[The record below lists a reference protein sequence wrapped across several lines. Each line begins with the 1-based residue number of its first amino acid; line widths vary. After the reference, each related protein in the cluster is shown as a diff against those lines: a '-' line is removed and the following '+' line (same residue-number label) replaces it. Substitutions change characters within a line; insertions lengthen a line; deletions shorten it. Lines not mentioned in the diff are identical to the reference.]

1 MRRPW
6 KASLKVA
13 EAGSSEVLPKITNES
28 VYTKQWVFLEN
39 KTVFSWRRMPSRACI
54 AGEEKLM
61 PDFKIFKRRLTLS
74 LGATAADDWRLKTM
88 LILHS
93 PNSRVLK
100 NYAKATLPVLH
111 KRGKC

>member
-1 MRRPW
+1 M

-13 EAGSSEVLPKITNES
+13 EAGSSEHLPMITNES
-28 VYTKQWVFLEN
+28 VYTKNNRFSGKTKQSFL
-39 KTVFSWRRMPSRACI
+39 RRMPSRACI

-61 PDFKIFKRRLTLS
+61 PDSKIFKHRLTLL
-74 LGATAADDWRLKTM
+74 LGATAADDWWLKTM

-100 NYAKATLPVLH
+100 NYTKATLLCAP
-111 KRGKC
+111 